1 MLTCHD
7 EFALRV
13 YQHPQEIT
21 VKTLLALVLL
31 AAFAAV
37 SVAQIP
43 PAPGIPPAAQAQ
55 QAFAV
60 TQAQS
65 VIMTNQAQLQGLIAS
80 QAAMLTSVQARSIFL
95 GMAASLQARVTA
107 NQGSMFASQAAAI
120 STMQRSLTLQK
131 ELQVHSAILSMRSRG
146 VESALAL
153 QGAVQLALSDPVKSS
168 RLTAM
173 LHAAAAQM
181 SGQTSSGQTVE
192 QTAGQP
198 AAQPPSPDAASQPAE
213 PPPMMIRPT
222 FGNPLV
228 VEKPILSSGSGTLSA
243 GTKIS
248 IRSETHYATLYYT
261 TNGWTPTT
269 LSAKYTGPITI
280 NSSTHLEVIAV
291 GPNFLRSNV
300 EHADYKVPNSPVPV
314 LESTVVVPED
324 GTLRAGTPVRVAFAG
339 KEIDSE
345 SAAVGDEITVVLDE
359 QVKLGETVLAPK
371 GAPVTAALTIADPA
385 NGGAPGDL
393 VFEVHSVGIA
403 GKPVPLFGGET
414 LEGAKGALG
423 GKNAKIKPGMTAMAF
438 VAADTR
444 VK

>member
-1 MLTCHD
+1 
-7 EFALRV
+7 
-13 YQHPQEIT
+13 
-21 VKTLLALVLL
+21 VKTVLALALL
-31 AAFAAV
+31 AAFTAV

-43 PAPGIPPAAQAQ
+43 PAPGVPPAAQAQ

-65 VIMTNQAQLQGLIAS
+65 MIMTNQAQLQGLIAS

-95 GMAASLQARVTA
+95 GMAASLQARVVA
-107 NQGSMFASQAAAI
+107 NQGAMFASQAAAI
-120 STMQRSLTLQK
+120 NTMQRSLTLQK
-131 ELQVHSAILSMRSRG
+131 ELQVQSAILSMRSRG
-146 VESALAL
+146 IESALAL
-153 QGAVQLALSDPVKSS
+153 QGAVQLALFDPVKSS

-173 LHAAAAQM
+173 LDAAAAQM
-181 SGQTSSGQTVE
+181 SGQTSSGQT
-192 QTAGQP
+192 AGQT

-228 VEKPILSSGSGTLSA
+228 VDKPILSYGSGTLSA

-393 VFEVHSVGIA
+393 VFEIHSVGIA